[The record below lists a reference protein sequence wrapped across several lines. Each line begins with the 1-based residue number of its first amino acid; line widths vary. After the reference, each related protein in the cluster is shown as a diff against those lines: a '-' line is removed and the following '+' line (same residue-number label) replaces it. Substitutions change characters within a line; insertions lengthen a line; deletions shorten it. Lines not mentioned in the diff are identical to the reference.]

1 VLATAG
7 TSIFPAT
14 SVWLLSTALS
24 DAWGSGSAVPAA
36 VRGSVAAAVLAGAL
50 GTADS
55 MWLPVVCTAAALVSG
70 SIFASFSASAE
81 LATGV

>member
-1 VLATAG
+1 MLATAG

-14 SVWLLSTALS
+14 SVWLLCTALF
-24 DAWGSGSAVPAA
+24 DAWGSGSAVSAA
-36 VRGSVAAAVLAGAL
+36 PRGSVAAAVLAGAREA
-50 GTADS
+50 ADS
-55 MWLPVVCTAAALVSG
+55 MSLPVVCSAADLVSG